1 MGVAF
6 DGVLAVK
13 KEECC
18 ITFAAAMATAVQIGQ
33 KRGRGDALGGIHIGG
48 GGTMVADACPLQE

>member
-1 MGVAF
+1 MAF

-18 ITFAAAMATAVQIGQ
+18 ITFAVSMTAAASVQIGQ
-33 KRGRGDALGGIHIGG
+33 KRGRGDALGGIYIGG
-48 GGTMVADACPLQE
+48 GGTMVADACPPQE